1 MESNVQMTI
10 DKNKVVAFSYV
21 LTDESSN
28 ELERSTSE
36 DPMVYLHGHRNMM
49 AGVEEALAGKQE
61 GDALNV
67 TLPPERAY
75 GLVKENA
82 TQRVP
87 IKHLLTKHK
96 KYKPG
101 MAVKVNTQQG
111 AQDVVIK
118 KVGRFNVDVDTNHP
132 LAGKTVTFKINI
144 LKVFKHSCLINTK
157 LFFNKLFC
165 NNTTILFHYF
175 NNINSFS

>member
-1 MESNVQMTI
+1 MII

-21 LTDESSN
+21 LNDENSN
-28 ELERSTSE
+28 ELVRSTPE
-36 DPMVYLHGHRNMM
+36 DPMVYLYGYRNMM
-49 AGVEEALAGKQE
+49 AGVEEALAGRQE
-61 GDALNV
+61 GDAVNV

-87 IKHLLTKHK
+87 IKHLLTIHK

-132 LAGKTVTFKINI
+132 LAGKTVTFEINI
-144 LKVFKHSCLINTK
+144 LKVREATHGEISHGHTHGIDGTNQ
-157 LFFNKLFC
+157 
-165 NNTTILFHYF
+165 HR
-175 NNINSFS
+175 

>member
-101 MAVKVNTQQG
+101 MAVKVDTQQG

-144 LKVFKHSCLINTK
+144 LKVREATPGEISHGHTHGIDGAN
-157 LFFNKLFC
+157 
-165 NNTTILFHYF
+165 HHH
-175 NNINSFS
+175 

>member
-1 MESNVQMTI
+1 MII

-21 LTDESSN
+21 LNDDNNN
-28 ELERSTSE
+28 ELERSTPE

-49 AGVEEALAGKQE
+49 AGGEEALAGKQM
-61 GDALNV
+61 GDTLSV

-82 TQRVP
+82 SQRVP

-101 MAVKVNTQQG
+101 MAVKVNTKQG
-111 AQDVVIK
+111 AQDVVIT

-132 LAGKTVTFKINI
+132 LAGKTVTFEIDI
-144 LKVFKHSCLINTK
+144 LKVREATPGEISHGHTHGIDGAE
-157 LFFNKLFC
+157 
-165 NNTTILFHYF
+165 HHH
-175 NNINSFS
+175 